1 MRQKKLK
8 YVDEAFLKD
17 RDVKTDITPVALP
30 RNRRIALEIGSGKGR
45 FITDI
50 AEDDP
55 DSLYI
60 ALEVNMNVCY
70 RIVQKRDD
78 KDLKNLIVI
87 LGDAK
92 HLLEY
97 FAEKTIDHIYLNFSD
112 PWPKKRHHK
121 RRLTAPSFLNVY
133 RRILKRSGTLSLRTD
148 HRDFFEDSLIEL
160 HGMFRITNVDYD
172 LKKGAYMTEYEE
184 KKRAIGPIYQVDAEV
199 I

>member
-78 KDLKNLIVI
+78 KDLKNLIII

-97 FAEKTIDHIYLNFSD
+97 FAERTIDHIYLNFSD

-160 HGMFRITNVDYD
+160 HGVFRITNVDYD

-184 KKRAIGPIYQVDAEV
+184 KKRAVGPIYQVDAEV